1 MLEFAKYLKLKSLRN
16 SIILFGIFVL
26 TFKANDLKENIW
38 PKTFILLVIFMWGY
52 LYFSIN
58 HKVKLLKSGSK
69 NSDDTIENRIKILKQ
84 AEGILSL
91 LLVICVFANL
101 RGWWIGSTFIV
112 LPISM
117 YLMWNIY
124 SYSLVYTFFKR
135 NSIESE

>member
-26 TFKANDLKENIW
+26 KFKANDLKEKIW
-38 PKTFILLVIFMWGY
+38 PKSFILLGIFIWVY
-52 LYFSIN
+52 LYFSIT

-69 NSDDTIENRIKILKQ
+69 NSDYTIENRIKILKQ
-84 AEGILSL
+84 VEGILTL

-124 SYSLVYTFFKR
+124 SYSLVSTFFKR
-135 NSIESE
+135 NSVESE